1 MSEERPRWYLHDE
14 GLVLEAWRQ
23 AQHAHVGGLVDEVLN
38 AVENP
43 PTGGRDTAVDSP
55 LADGLPRH
63 TSVGVD
69 VLHGGGRGGGMSG
82 ADVVEERRNFPLWQ
96 QQHSETLAADAF

>member
-1 MSEERPRWYLHDE
+1 MSEERLRWYLHDE

-43 PTGGRDTAVDSP
+43 PTGG
-55 LADGLPRH
+55 
-63 TSVGVD
+63 
-69 VLHGGGRGGGMSG
+69 
-82 ADVVEERRNFPLWQ
+82 
-96 QQHSETLAADAF
+96 